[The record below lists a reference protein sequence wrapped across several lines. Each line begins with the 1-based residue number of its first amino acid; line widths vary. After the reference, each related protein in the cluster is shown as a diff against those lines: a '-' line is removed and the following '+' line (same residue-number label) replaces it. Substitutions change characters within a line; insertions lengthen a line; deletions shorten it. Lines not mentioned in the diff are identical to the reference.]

1 MEILAPPVFGSI
13 CQLSTIASGQSRINR
28 AAPLWSRNRTC
39 VVLKTT
45 TNFQSRS
52 LIVDLIVPAMRVNLM
67 SVAMAPK
74 KTSPEGITES
84 AAVNLRSI
92 RWVLTVADHLSFR
105 GAAREL
111 GVGHGAVS
119 RRVRALE
126 DALGVSLFEG
136 SPRGL
141 KMTNAGARFVQETRE
156 ALHSLELASR
166 AAAEA
171 GQGGT
176 GHLKIGVQPSIGSGF
191 LRELIQT
198 YSARH
203 PGVVIKLRE
212 GAAPGDH
219 VALVRQRLLDVAFVT
234 DTAEAA
240 DCDTTPLWKERLF
253 VALPDRHALARN
265 RLIDWKDL
273 RHERFIIRQ
282 ANCEAELCE
291 RVVQHLVDAGRS
303 PAVEKLDVGSET
315 IMHLVGIRRG
325 VSITTES
332 TLATQY
338 PDVIFRPICGGDE
351 MIGFKAVWLAS
362 NDNPALRRFI
372 SLAKVRAKQNRRDPG
387 PASNAPPPNTA
398 LVILSVAF
406 LGALVRRLGLSP

>member
-1 MEILAPPVFGSI
+1 MP
-13 CQLSTIASGQSRINR
+13 R
-28 AAPLWSRNRTC
+28 
-39 VVLKTT
+39 
-45 TNFQSRS
+45 
-52 LIVDLIVPAMRVNLM
+52 
-67 SVAMAPK
+67 K
-74 KTSPEGITES
+74 KTPPEGITES

-111 GVGHGAVS
+111 GVGQRAVS

-126 DALGVSLFEG
+126 DALGVSLFER
-136 SPRGL
+136 SHRGL
-141 KMTNAGARFVQETRE
+141 KMTNAGARFIQETRE
-156 ALHSLELASR
+156 ALRSIELASR

-171 GQGGT
+171 GRGGT
-176 GHLKIGVQPSIGSGF
+176 GHLRIGIQPSIGAGF
-191 LRELIQT
+191 LRELIRT
-198 YSARH
+198 YRARH

-212 GAAPGDH
+212 GAPPSDH
-219 VALVRQRLLDVAFVT
+219 VTLVRQGQLDVAFVA

-240 DCDTTPLWKERLF
+240 DCDVAPLWKERLF
-253 VALPDRHALARN
+253 VALPDGHALARN

-273 RHERFIIRQ
+273 RHEHFITRQ

-291 RVVQHLVDAGRS
+291 RVVQHLSDAGRS
-303 PAVEKLDVGSET
+303 PAVEKLDVGRET
-315 IMHLVGIRRG
+315 IMHMVGIRQG

-338 PDVIFRPICGGDE
+338 PDVTFRPICGGDE
-351 MIGFKAVWLAS
+351 VIGFKAVWLAS
-362 NDNPALRRFI
+362 NDNPALRRFL

-387 PASNAPPPNTA
+387 PSSNAPPSNTA

-406 LGALVRRLGLSP
+406 LGALARRLGLST

>member
-1 MEILAPPVFGSI
+1 VQRYCAAGLRVNLPAVNYRFWP
-13 CQLSTIASGQSRINR
+13 IANY
-28 AAPLWSRNRTC
+28 AAPLWGRDRTC
-39 VVLKTT
+39 VILKTT
-45 TNFQSRS
+45 TSFQSRC
-52 LIVDLIVPAMRVNLM
+52 LISDLIDPAMRVNLM
-67 SVAMAPK
+67 SVAMPRK
-74 KTSPEGITES
+74 KTLPKGISES
-84 AAVNLRSI
+84 TAVNLTSI
-92 RWVLTVADHLSFR
+92 RWVLAVADHLSFR

-126 DALGVSLFEG
+126 DALGVSLFER
-136 SPRGL
+136 SHWGL
-141 KMTNAGARFVQETRE
+141 RLTNAGARFIQETRE

-176 GHLKIGVQPSIGSGF
+176 GDLRIGIQPSIGAGF
-191 LRELIQT
+191 LRELIRT
-198 YSARH
+198 YSARY
-203 PGVVIKLRE
+203 PDVVIKLRE
-212 GAAPGDH
+212 GTPPADH
-219 VALVRQRLLDVAFVT
+219 VALVRQRQLDVAFVA
-234 DTAEAA
+234 DTTEAA

-253 VALPDRHALARN
+253 IALPDGHALAKN
-265 RLIDWKDL
+265 TLIDWREL
-273 RHERFIIRQ
+273 RQEHFIVRQ
-282 ANCEAELCE
+282 AKCEAQLCE
-291 RVVQHLVDAGRS
+291 RVVQRLADAGRS
-303 PAVEKLDVGSET
+303 PAIEKLDVGRET
-315 IMHLVGIRRG
+315 IMHLVGIRQG

-332 TLATQY
+332 TLAMQY

-387 PASNAPPPNTA
+387 PPSNAPPPNTA

-406 LGALVRRLGLSP
+406 LGALVRRLGLST